1 MRRSLRYMLV
11 VAGLVAGACQTNTA
25 PTGTLPPGTLPPPQN
40 LAYELD
46 PSGDPNRPAGIRLA
60 WDDVLSSDLASYR
73 IYSRGST
80 GSSYLL
86 RGETTSN
93 TFHDNGV
100 PHLQYYVTAVDV
112 GGGESNAS
120 NVITVDERL
129 QLPAPDT
136 LGSISLNQAIHL
148 GWADNAA
155 QSTRFKWYR
164 VYSASYN
171 LDTGFSGTDWVLEGT
186 TVSNEFLATLL
197 ANGTPRCFGASAI
210 STEGYESLWSPL
222 RQDTPRPDARNVL
235 VYAFQTDADSSG
247 FRFWSDLNSDGVGQS
262 SELGLIQ
269 NGSRTDIDF
278 VIHRHA
284 DSTLWV
290 VPVLAGTSLQ
300 LYSTSPIADLTA
312 IDFAPASG
320 YSRDSLL
327 ARPGFGYVFEI
338 VDGTVLHYGA
348 LRMTHVGRQ
357 YVIFDW
363 SVQTDSGNAE
373 LVPPKRAASSGQA
386 VASR

>member
-171 LDTGFSGTDWVLEGT
+171 LDTGFCGTDWVLEGT

-357 YVIFDW
+357 YVIFDF
-363 SVQTDSGNAE
+363 SVQTDPGNPE
-373 LVPPKRAASSGQA
+373 LVVMRPEVTGSK
-386 VASR
+386 VAGSR